1 MQRIIIILLC
11 FSFST
16 GYAQKTITRKSKA
29 TKFYMKPTYERGL
42 PPNLFVDLRYED
54 ANGNGILES
63 DESSNLY
70 LKITNKGKGTA
81 QDLFVTVKDN
91 HNDPEFYFKDKIHIP
106 FIYSEKSLDVVIPI
120 KAGFDIQTAEH
131 KLQINVTEHFGYDMD
146 KAYLILNSLEYQKPK
161 LVLSGLE
168 VVDYGEGTMARQQDN
183 LLQAGEQVKIKLI
196 VQNIGKNIA
205 TNTKYEITT
214 NDDNIYLDENIQGEL
229 GDLAIGEVKEFW
241 ITMSPNRRVTT
252 KDKLP
257 VFLTLEEDIGMGNL
271 TDFQIPLYLDQKA
284 PETAIVEVVPDIE
297 MLKKQKYRFETTS
310 DKFTVNVGNLINIK
324 EIVPSNTTRSNSV
337 AVVFGVEKYNDLPP
351 APYAKND
358 AEIIKE
364 YFRKRLG
371 VEQVVIYT
379 NEQVSGFV
387 FDNVFNPDY
396 GELQKAVLKGQTDLF
411 VFYSGHGVPSK
422 DGENIY
428 LFPFD
433 GKVVRL
439 DIQGYNLNKLYENLE
454 KLEARSITVFID
466 ACFSGASKASEK
478 FKSENL
484 VSMKGVKIVPKTR
497 QPWLTNPNFTVFTS
511 SGAEETS
518 LGFDQSQTGLFTYYL
533 CAGMQG
539 EADEDKDGKITAGE
553 LKNYV
558 TENVVNMSKKIMG
571 LQTPKFHGNE
581 DMVLI
586 EYNGGNE

>member
-1 MQRIIIILLC
+1 
-11 FSFST
+11 
-16 GYAQKTITRKSKA
+16 
-29 TKFYMKPTYERGL
+29 
-42 PPNLFVDLRYED
+42 
-54 ANGNGILES
+54 
-63 DESSNLY
+63 
-70 LKITNKGKGTA
+70 
-81 QDLFVTVKDN
+81 
-91 HNDPEFYFKDKIHIP
+91 
-106 FIYSEKSLDVVIPI
+106 
-120 KAGFDIQTAEH
+120 
-131 KLQINVTEHFGYDMD
+131 MD
-146 KAYLILNSLEYQKPK
+146 KAYLILNTMKYQNPK

-168 VVDYGEGTMARQQDN
+168 VVDYGEGTMAREQDN

-205 TNTKYEITT
+205 TNTKYKITT
-214 NDDNIYLDENIQGEL
+214 NDDNIYLDENTQGEL

-241 ITMSPNRRVTT
+241 ITMSPNRRVNT

-284 PETAIVEVVPDIE
+284 PETTIVEVMPDIE

-324 EIVPSNTTRSNSV
+324 EVVSSNTKLNNSV
-337 AVVFGVEKYNDLPP
+337 AVVFGVENYNDLPP

-371 VEQVVIYT
+371 VEKVVTYT
-379 NEQVSGFV
+379 NKEVSGFV

-428 LFPFD
+428 LFPSD
-433 GKVVRL
+433 GKVARL
-439 DIQGYNLNKLYENLE
+439 ETQGYNLNKLYENLE

-478 FKSENL
+478 IKSENL

-553 LKNYV
+553 LNNYV
-558 TENVVNMSKKIMG
+558 TENVKNMSKKIMG